1 MIDDKYVDQIIERID
16 NSNIK
21 RKELKDDLIDHFCCL
36 IEMDMKKGVDFEQAY
51 NRAYEQ
57 TCPNGFDEIQR
68 ETVILLNYKLLLIM
82 KKVTFLSGFIFSA
95 AFTLGA
101 GLKVLHLPG
110 AGVLLILGMA
120 GLVGIFLPM
129 LIINHFK
136 RNLKTLMSEKIQWIL
151 GSLSISM
158 MTVGSVFKAMHWQG
172 AGILLAL
179 GILLF
184 VFGFLPV
191 LFFKLYRQSLQRL

>member
-16 NSNIK
+16 KSNIR

-36 IEMDMKKGVDFEQAY
+36 IEMDMKKGMDFEQAY

-95 AFTLGA
+95 TFTIGA

-110 AGVLLILGMA
+110 AGVLLVLGMA

-158 MTVGSVFKAMHWQG
+158 MTMGSVFKAMHWQG
-172 AGILLAL
+172 AGMLLSL